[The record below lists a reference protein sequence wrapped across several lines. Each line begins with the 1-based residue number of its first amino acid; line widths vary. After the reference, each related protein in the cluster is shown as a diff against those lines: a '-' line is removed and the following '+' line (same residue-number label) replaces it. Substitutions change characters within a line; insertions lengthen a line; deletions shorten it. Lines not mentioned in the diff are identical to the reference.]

1 MHLKSLSI
9 LILSFL
15 FFTLSCDKI
24 DNLTKFDITYN
35 QEVVI
40 PSSSLVSLPF
50 SIFTPEVTTNSAST
64 FESNN
69 TNKDL
74 IEDIRL
80 TELNLNIL
88 SPNDGN
94 FNFLKS
100 VEVFISSKN
109 FPEKRIAWKENIEE
123 NNSSYLSLE
132 TLNEDI
138 QDYIKEDKYTLR
150 VETITDETIKED
162 HKINIESI
170 LFVDA
175 KILGI

>member
-1 MHLKSLSI
+1 MHSKSLSI

-15 FFTLSCDKI
+15 FFTFSCDKI
-24 DNLTKFDITYN
+24 DDLTKFDITYN
-35 QEVVI
+35 QEITI
-40 PSSSLVSLPF
+40 PSSSLISLPF
-50 SIFTPEVTTNSAST
+50 SVFTPETTTNSAST

-80 TELNLNIL
+80 TALNLDIL
-88 SPNDGN
+88 TPNDGN

-100 VEVFISSKN
+100 IEVFISSEN
-109 FPEKRIAWKENIEE
+109 FPERKIAWKENIEE
-123 NNSSYLSLE
+123 TNSSTLSLE
-132 TLNEDI
+132 TLDEDI
-138 QDYIKEDKYTLR
+138 QEYIKEDTYTLR
-150 VETITDETIKED
+150 VETVTDETIKED
-162 HKINIESI
+162 YKINIESV